1 MIAGSFR
8 NMSQH
13 DLAGDRR
20 RSRALIGE
28 HRGETPGSPVKLPN
42 RCHRRKQESAL
53 VGKLTVREG
62 DNPDRG

>member
-1 MIAGSFR
+1 
-8 NMSQH
+8 MSQH
-13 DLAGDRR
+13 DLAGDSR

-28 HRGETPGSPVKLPN
+28 SGGETLRSPVKLQN
-42 RCHRRKQESAL
+42 RRRRRRRESAL

>member
-1 MIAGSFR
+1 
-8 NMSQH
+8 MSQH
-13 DLAGDRR
+13 DLAGGCQ

-28 HRGETPGSPVKLPN
+28 SWGETPSSPVKLQN
-42 RCHRRKQESAL
+42 RRRRRKRESAL

>member
-1 MIAGSFR
+1 
-8 NMSQH
+8 MSQH
-13 DLAGDRR
+13 DLAGDSR

-28 HRGETPGSPVKLPN
+28 YWGETPSSPVKLQN
-42 RCHRRKQESAL
+42 RRHRRKRESAL

>member
-1 MIAGSFR
+1 
-8 NMSQH
+8 MSQH

-28 HRGETPGSPVKLPN
+28 SWRETSSSPVKLQN
-42 RCHRRKQESAL
+42 RRHRRKQESAL

>member
-1 MIAGSFR
+1 
-8 NMSQH
+8 MSQH
-13 DLAGDRR
+13 DLAGDSR

-28 HRGETPGSPVKLPN
+28 YRGETPGSPAKLQN
-42 RCHRRKQESAL
+42 RRHRRKQESAL

>member
-1 MIAGSFR
+1 
-8 NMSQH
+8 MSQH
-13 DLAGDRR
+13 DLAGDCR

-28 HRGETPGSPVKLPN
+28 YRGETPGSPVKLQN
-42 RCHRRKQESAL
+42 RRRLRKQESAL